1 MLTLVPTRSET
12 RFRSEVKVII
22 HYILDFF
29 NITFP
34 AASLTSTITRVRD
47 KRNLRHAP
55 VFENECTGALFL
67 FKTGI

>member
-1 MLTLVPTRSET
+1 MLTSVPNRSET
-12 RFRSEVKVII
+12 RFRFEVKVII

-47 KRNLRHAP
+47 KRNLRQS
-55 VFENECTGALFL
+55 LMYL
-67 FKTGI
+67 